1 MAEQGYYPRMH
12 SLLSEPAFTAYVV
25 MGLILSLNLLV
36 VWAYSGAVRGKTKT
50 AINKEDA
57 DQFKTPL
64 VEEHP
69 PEVARVLR
77 AHANAEA
84 NIYPFL
90 FLGLVFVLAG
100 GSATTA
106 EIIFGVFTLAR
117 VVHSFVYL
125 AGKQP
130 WRSLAYGVGGLA
142 TVALMVSIVLLLVRG
157 PEGT

>member
-1 MAEQGYYPRMH
+1 MH
-12 SLLSEPAFTAYVV
+12 SLLSEPAFVAYVV
-25 MGLILSLNLLV
+25 TALILSLNLLV

-64 VEEHP
+64 VDEHP

-77 AHANAEA
+77 AHANAQA

-90 FLGLVFVLAG
+90 FLGLIYVLAG

-106 EIIFGVFTLAR
+106 EIIFGAFTLAR
-117 VVHSFVYL
+117 ISHSFAYL

-130 WRSLAYGVGGLA
+130 WRSIAFGVGGIA
-142 TVALMVSIVLLLVRG
+142 TLALMVSIVLLVVRG
-157 PEGT
+157 SAGV